1 MMVARTCANKR
12 LENGAEHRRRRS
24 TVDIPKALAAVE
36 ASLFQ
41 FVAGKPDLGA
51 TTKTSSGIQCTG
63 GDQNSHQRIG
73 FSGYPYVYRE
83 QPATKCLLTGSR
95 KNGLLQG

>member
-1 MMVARTCANKR
+1 M
-12 LENGAEHRRRRS
+12 
-24 TVDIPKALAAVE
+24 PKALAAVE
-36 ASLFQ
+36 APLFQ

-51 TTKTSSGIQCTG
+51 AAKALFSIQCAG
-63 GDQNSHQRIG
+63 GDQNSRQRIG

-83 QPATKCLLTGSR
+83 QPAIKCLLTGSR